1 MKRALVI
8 LAFVVGAPAANAFS
22 QTTVSYS
29 ASVTSANGAD
39 ASVFT
44 AGSSLNF
51 SYTLNAGVADT
62 NGDPRAGV
70 FPNAVLSLSVSF
82 PDLGVS
88 ATAGA
93 AGPAQTF
100 DNFVDVGGSWS
111 DQVFIIGG
119 PISPGGLL
127 AGAAIESVEVDF
139 LSGFLVPPDE
149 PLLLTSDALP
159 LSHLSGA
166 QNFVIFHTAHGDT
179 FVHFQTTATPVV
191 HVTANGQDD
200 LVVLAPG
207 DPLNVKLGFD
217 AGASG
222 ILNPAEVY
230 VGVLTPFPPFVF
242 WRNQA
247 GNFVNS
253 ATPTILYTG
262 PLPTFPL
269 TTLASLPDSSVLPA
283 GSYYWFM
290 IVDDDNNG
298 VLDGKFH
305 DFVQTIVSPP
315 TP

>member
-8 LAFVVGAPAANAFS
+8 VAFVVGTPVASAFS

-39 ASVFT
+39 AAVFT
-44 AGSSLNF
+44 AGSGLNF
-51 SYTLNAGVADT
+51 SYTLNPGVADT
-62 NGDPRAGV
+62 NGDPSAGV
-70 FPNAVLSLSVSF
+70 FPNAVLSLSLSF
-82 PDLGVS
+82 PGLGVS

-100 DNFVDVGGSWS
+100 DNFVDTGGSWS

-119 PISPGGLL
+119 PISSASLL

-139 LSGFLVPPDE
+139 LSGFLVPPNE

-159 LSHLSGA
+159 LAHLSGA
-166 QNFVIFHTAHGDT
+166 EDFVIFHTAHGDT
-179 FVHFQTTATPVV
+179 FVHFQAAAAPVV

-207 DPLNVKLGFD
+207 DPLDVKIGFD
-217 AGASG
+217 AGPSG
-222 ILNPAEVY
+222 VVNPAQVY

-242 WRNQA
+242 WRNQS
-247 GNFVNS
+247 GNFVSS

-262 PLPTFPL
+262 ALPSFPL
-269 TTLASLPDSSVLPA
+269 TTLVSLPDSAVLPV